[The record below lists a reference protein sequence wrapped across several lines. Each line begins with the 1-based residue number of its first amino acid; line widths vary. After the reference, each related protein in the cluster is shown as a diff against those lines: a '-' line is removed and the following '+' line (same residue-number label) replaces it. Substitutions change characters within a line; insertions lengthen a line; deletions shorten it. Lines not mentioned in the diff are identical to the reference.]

1 MNPDAPRKLVLA
13 CHYESK
19 IMDGGIFYAATDS
32 AVPCAM
38 MMNMAHVLG
47 MFILNHMAIMWSNHQ
62 AIRSRDSRDIY
73 SILDDLLKRQKWAN
87 PDLTIQLVFLDGEE
101 AFVEWT
107 DTDSIYGARHLAK
120 KWKKTPYPYE
130 DSKTNVLGKQF
141 SKYVQ

>member
-1 MNPDAPRKLVLA
+1 
-13 CHYESK
+13 
-19 IMDGGIFYAATDS
+19 MDGGIFYAATDS

-47 MFILNHMAIMWSNHQ
+47 MFILNHMVVMWYNHQ

>member
-1 MNPDAPRKLVLA
+1 MCYDDEHGPRTRYV
-13 CHYESK
+13 H
-19 IMDGGIFYAATDS
+19 I
-32 AVPCAM
+32 
-38 MMNMAHVLG
+38 
-47 MFILNHMAIMWSNHQ
+47 NHMVVMWSNHQ